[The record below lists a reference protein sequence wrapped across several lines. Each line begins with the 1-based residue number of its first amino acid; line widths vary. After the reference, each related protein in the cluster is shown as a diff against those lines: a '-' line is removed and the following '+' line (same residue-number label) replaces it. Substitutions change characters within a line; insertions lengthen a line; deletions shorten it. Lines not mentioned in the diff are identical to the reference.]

1 MGQSPKKDQPVYKLS
16 DNYKGDNGQKL
27 NKHRII
33 VKEMI
38 QEYNF
43 TYQDLHTTLYAYQA
57 EIDATAK
64 QIAELIIKKGNLE
77 KDLKAFQEEV
87 AAVEGKFPD
96 LKEAEITDESLS
108 EVVNKTEA
116 PEMEVESGD
125 EITNNTQEDD
135 GTIEN

>member
-1 MGQSPKKDQPVYKLS
+1 MGEVKKDQPVYKLS
-16 DNYKGDNGQKL
+16 DNYRGDNGQKL
-27 NKHRII
+27 NKHRVI

-38 QEYNF
+38 QEYTF
-43 TYQDLHTTLYAYQA
+43 TYQDLHATLFAYQA

-96 LKEAEITDESLS
+96 LAEAEITDESLS

-116 PEMEVESGD
+116 EEVGDQSGD
-125 EITNNTQEDD
+125 EITNNTQEDERS
-135 GTIEN
+135 IEN